1 MPSERQ
7 TAETLRSLSTE
18 EQQGIALFLSHGV
31 GDAATTVLAA
41 ADLGPSVEA
50 NPFMR
55 AALEQGYGFAAG
67 VMLLVVGGIALVYPT
82 VSEIAGIPD
91 WFGWALVA
99 VGVLVSLGNIGV
111 VIA

>member
-1 MPSERQ
+1 LTGRKSAAQM
-7 TAETLRSLSTE
+7 LRSLSTE

-41 ADLGPSVEA
+41 ADLGPGVEA

>member
-1 MPSERQ
+1 VSSEGR
-7 TAETLRSLSTE
+7 TGGAFGSLPTE

-41 ADLGPSVEA
+41 ADLGAGVEA

-55 AALEQGYGFAAG
+55 AALEQGFGFAAG

-82 VSEIAGIPD
+82 VSEISGIPD

-111 VIA
+111 VLA